1 MQAYAVLYAYRPST
15 DISNPSLDKDSDR
28 RLNHWRMKSAI
39 EDFAMRLGLH
49 RALDEVKVQ
58 MREGQ
63 EDISQGHAF
72 RKATY
77 WLWLFTMSHH
87 FALVTETPP
96 TIRQDNS
103 IKSACS
109 LLSHVSKPPRVTR
122 MLAEVDLCMLWNL
135 ADQSLPGL
143 AEWWCAPPD
152 DLDPEEATR
161 VLDDADA
168 ALDVWSRR
176 WGLHGETDA
185 TYPGLDLSSN
195 GAVDYHF
202 RATRFWMR
210 TFATRIV
217 HHQPTWHANPTLNV
231 NLTLKSAEAAEACCR
246 FLIDIPPL
254 TRDGARYMS
263 DFGWALLA
271 FCGIYVIRIYELF
284 GRAFPVLEHYMATVE
299 ACAKLLT
306 EMAVG
311 SNQIPLI
318 YGNRVLE
325 RFNIV
330 MQSES
335 VDSDR
340 DQHVEDLRVDLQWVD
355 DVFQQASALT
365 G

>member
-1 MQAYAVLYAYRPST
+1 MQMQAYAVLYAYRPST
-15 DISNPSLDKDSDR
+15 DISNPSLDKTSDR

-63 EDISQGHAF
+63 ENISQGHAF

-152 DLDPEEATR
+152 GLDPEEATR

-176 WGLHGETDA
+176 WGPHGETDA
-185 TYPGLDLSSN
+185 TYPGLDLNSN

-217 HHQPTWHANPTLNV
+217 HHQPTWHANSNLNV
-231 NLTLKSAEAAEACCR
+231 SLTLKSAEAAEACCR
-246 FLIDIPPL
+246 FLIDIPPQ
-254 TRDGARYMS
+254 TRDGARYVS
-263 DFGWALLA
+263 S
-271 FCGIYVIRIYELF
+271 
-284 GRAFPVLEHYMATVE
+284 PTVE
-299 ACAKLLT
+299 L
-306 EMAVG
+306 
-311 SNQIPLI
+311 SI
-318 YGNRVLE
+318 
-325 RFNIV
+325 
-330 MQSES
+330 
-335 VDSDR
+335 
-340 DQHVEDLRVDLQWVD
+340 
-355 DVFQQASALT
+355 
-365 G
+365 